1 MHKIFQSFVFTVLIL
16 ILINSPSYSASILN
30 LSLYNGESFSIV
42 LNNNAPTGNMNE
54 YETPAMNAGQYFLK
68 VMLGTVSPDNAE
80 AKIFSDYINLIDGY
94 KIYAVITED
103 NKFYVYKK
111 VLYNEVSG
119 NTGNRIKCNCNCD
132 CCKNCPD
139 CNPNTKISYDESE
152 CKYKVINGTDFNI
165 LKATVEKRSYEDTRK
180 ELIISAIDA
189 NYFTSAQVKTLLNL
203 FSYENS
209 KLEVAKYAY
218 KKTCDKKNY
227 FIVYDVF
234 TFENSIPE
242 LKKYIESSN

>member
-1 MHKIFQSFVFTVLIL
+1 MYKIFLFSVFTILIL
-16 ILINSPSYSASILN
+16 ILINSASYSASILN

-42 LNNNAPTGNMNE
+42 LNNNAPTGYMNE
-54 YETPAMNAGQYFLK
+54 YETPGMNAGQYFLK
-68 VMLGTVSPDNAE
+68 VILETVSPDNAE
-80 AKIFSDYINLIDGY
+80 TTIFSDYINLIDGY
-94 KIYAVITED
+94 KIYAVITVD
-103 NKFYVYKK
+103 RKFYVYKK
-111 VLYNEVSG
+111 ILYNEISG
-119 NTGNRIKCNCNCD
+119 NTGNSIKCNCNCD
-132 CCKNCPD
+132 CCKNCQN
-139 CNPNTKISYDESE
+139 CNPNMKVIYEESE
-152 CKYKVINGTDFNI
+152 CKYKVINETDFNI

-189 NYFTSAQVKTLLNL
+189 NYFTSTQVKSLLNL